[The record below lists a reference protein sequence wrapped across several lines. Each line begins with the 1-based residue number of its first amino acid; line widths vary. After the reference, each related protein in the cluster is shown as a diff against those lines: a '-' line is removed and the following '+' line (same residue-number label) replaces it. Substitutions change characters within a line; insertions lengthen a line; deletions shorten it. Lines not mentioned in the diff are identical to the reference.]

1 MRRRGSEGETLA
13 KLKAKKETKGKLPI
27 WRLPWFVCLA
37 IALGIVAVV
46 IFVRSSP
53 SNKPTDSSQ
62 PSELRAAIV
71 DQLHSLQPNEA
82 FINEVTK
89 ELEDYGFEV
98 DLYQGDEVTVD
109 FYRQLPGY
117 GHELIIFRAHS
128 GLIGSKGERIER
140 TCLFTNEPYSETK
153 HVAEQLSDQL
163 AKARIDEYHPWVF
176 GIGDEFV
183 TQSMEGEFDN
193 TVIIMMGC
201 SCLYLEDLA
210 QAFIDKGASA
220 YLAWVATVDLDYVDD
235 AALSLV
241 ENLCT
246 RELTIRKAVAETM
259 AEKGPD
265 PHYGAVLKY
274 YPADSGSRTI
284 GELLS
289 AGDKLRH

>member
-1 MRRRGSEGETLA
+1 MA
-13 KLKAKKETKGKLPI
+13 KVKAKKQVKGKLPK
-27 WRLPWFVCLA
+27 WRLPWFVWLA

-46 IFVRSSP
+46 VFVRNSP

-71 DQLHSLQPNEA
+71 DQLYSLQPNEA
-82 FINEVTK
+82 FINEITA

-109 FYRQLPGY
+109 LYGQLPGY
-117 GHELIIFRAHS
+117 GHELIIFRTHS
-128 GLIGSKGERIER
+128 GLLRSKGERIER

-153 HVAEQLSDQL
+153 HIAEQLSDQL
-163 AKARIDEYHPWVF
+163 AKARIDEYHPWIF

-210 QAFIDKGASA
+210 EAFINKGASA

-235 AALSLV
+235 ATLSLV
-241 ENLCT
+241 ENLCSK
-246 RELTIRKAVAETM
+246 ELTVKKAVAETM

-274 YPADSGSRTI
+274 YPSDSGSHTI
-284 GELLS
+284 AELIS
-289 AGDKLRH
+289 SR

>member
-1 MRRRGSEGETLA
+1 MA
-13 KLKAKKETKGKLPI
+13 KLKAKKQIRGKLPTR
-27 WRLPWFVCLA
+27 RLPWFAWLG
-37 IALGIVAVV
+37 IALAIVAVV

-53 SNKPTDSSQ
+53 SNKPTGSSQ

-71 DQLHSLQPNEA
+71 DQLYSLQPNEA
-82 FINEVTK
+82 FISEITS

-109 FYRQLPGY
+109 LYRQLPGY
-117 GHELIIFRAHS
+117 GHQLIVFRAHS
-128 GLIGSKGERIER
+128 GLLRSKGERIER

-183 TQSMEGEFDN
+183 TQSMEGEFDD

-210 QAFIDKGASA
+210 EVFINKGAAA

-235 AALSLV
+235 ATLSLV

-246 RELTIRKAVAETM
+246 KELTVRKAVAETM

-274 YPADSGSRTI
+274 YPANSGSHTI
-284 GELLS
+284 AELIS
-289 AGDKLRH
+289 SR

>member
-1 MRRRGSEGETLA
+1 MA
-13 KLKAKKETKGKLPI
+13 KLKAKKQIKGKLPK
-27 WRLPWFVCLA
+27 WRLPWFVWLA

-53 SNKPTDSSQ
+53 SNKPAGSSY

-71 DQLHSLQPNEA
+71 DQLYSLQPNEA
-82 FINEVTK
+82 FINEITK
-89 ELEDYGFEV
+89 ELEDYGLEV

-117 GHELIIFRAHS
+117 GYELIIFRAHS
-128 GLIGSKGERIER
+128 GLLRGKGERIER
-140 TCLFTNEPYSETK
+140 TCLFTNERYSETR

-201 SCLYLEDLA
+201 SCLYLDDLS
-210 QAFIDKGASA
+210 QGFVEKGASA
-220 YLAWVATVDLDYVDD
+220 YLAWNGTVDLSYVDD

-241 ENLCT
+241 RNLCT
-246 RELTIRKAVAETM
+246 EELTVREAVAETM

-274 YPADSGSRTI
+274 YPPQSGDRVVRGLISP
-284 GELLS
+284 
-289 AGDKLRH
+289 